1 MHSRFRDSPRV
12 EAALLNFT
20 ARHLVSFPDALD
32 DSYKMFANVRDV
44 RFNEMEYEIPA
55 EAGPA
60 CVREILKTVR
70 EQKLDSFIPLEY
82 RYVKS
87 DNIPLSMFQGRDTC
101 AISVHQYYE
110 MDYHKFFA
118 QIEPIFWKYDGR
130 PHWGKLHTLNAYL
143 LQPRYPLWKDFLAV
157 REALDPGGKFL
168 NAHLRSIFGVTR
180 REARA

>member
-1 MHSRFRDSPRV
+1 
-12 EAALLNFT
+12 
-20 ARHLVSFPDALD
+20 
-32 DSYKMFANVRDV
+32 
-44 RFNEMEYEIPA
+44 MEYEIPA

-60 CVREILKTVR
+60 CVREILKKVR
-70 EQKLDSFIPLEY
+70 EQKLHSFIPLEY

-110 MDYHKFFA
+110 MDHHTFFA

-130 PHWGKLHTLNAYL
+130 PHWGKLHTLNAHL

-168 NAHLRSIFGVTR
+168 NAHLRSVFGISGGSL
-180 REARA
+180 